1 MVESTLS
8 GQGRTIKEE
17 KPAFPRLFICYVR
30 DIDSQ
35 DNKIGVVRLPKG
47 NKAETAIETALEA
60 YKLGPVSDNRELF
73 TFIVRDRKDFGRVLK
88 RQVES
93 LNQCEDTLITREEID
108 FIVVEAKR
116 LLELEDQGSTPEKS
130 GS

>member
-1 MVESTLS
+1 
-8 GQGRTIKEE
+8 
-17 KPAFPRLFICYVR
+17 VR